1 MSSVKLTRLTNG
13 VLILIGLIF
22 FKPLAYFVGIMMIFA
37 GLTGICWMERFF
49 NKFGIQGK
57 CDSRS

>member
-1 MSSVKLTRLTNG
+1 MSSIKLTRHTMG
-13 VLILIGLIF
+13 VLILVGLLF

-37 GLTGICWMERFF
+37 GLTGICLLEKLF

-57 CDSRS
+57 CDIK